1 MKIKK
6 IDNFSPL
13 LESISMRLKSL
24 PIVMVYTPLRGSPSM
39 VNGAGMRIQS
49 LVVREFKSHLPHLSS
64 KKQSETEK
72 AVSLLQKSKVEVL
85 DSDVLTYLVQ
95 GSTGD
100 YLVRKDFCTCA
111 HFTHRCLKNPPQ
123 VCYHI
128 LAVRMANHGLL
139 PTSSESDI
147 LSVLLSS

>member
-1 MKIKK
+1 
-6 IDNFSPL
+6 
-13 LESISMRLKSL
+13 
-24 PIVMVYTPLRGSPSM
+24 
-39 VNGAGMRIQS
+39 
-49 LVVREFKSHLPHLSS
+49 LSS